1 MRYLR
6 VIFVLALFS
15 QAMAT
20 EGFTVLK
27 SSHSVK
33 ETADRFESMIKQKG
47 MTLFIRID
55 HSANASKVDYDLR
68 PTELLIFGN
77 PKVGGPLMNSKQTIG
92 IDLPFKAL
100 IWEDEKGQV
109 WFGYNEPGYLAK
121 RHGVK
126 ENHLS
131 IQKATEALAN
141 FAQQA
146 TTP

>member
-1 MRYLR
+1 
-6 VIFVLALFS
+6 
-15 QAMAT
+15 
-20 EGFTVLK
+20 
-27 SSHSVK
+27 VK
-33 ETADRFESMIKQKG
+33 ETADRLESMIAKKG

-55 HSANASKVDYDLR
+55 HSANTSKVDYDLR

-77 PKVGGPLMNSKQTIG
+77 PKVGGPLMHSAQSIG

-100 IWEDEKGQV
+100 IWEDKEGQV
-109 WFGYNEPGYLAK
+109 WLGYNEPTYLAK

-131 IQKATEALAN
+131 ILKASKALVN
-141 FAQQA
+141 FAEHA